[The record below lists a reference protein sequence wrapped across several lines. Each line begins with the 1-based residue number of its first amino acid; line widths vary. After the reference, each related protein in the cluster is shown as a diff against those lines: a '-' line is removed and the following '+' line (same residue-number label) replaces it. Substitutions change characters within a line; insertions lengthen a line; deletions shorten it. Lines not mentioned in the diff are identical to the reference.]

1 MKNSLKHFNTSLKQ
15 LQQDEKDGKQ
25 LSQNHYG
32 DYLMIEQSE
41 DKEHYR
47 VWLNHP
53 ENVKQGCSKY
63 QIEYCGKGNNWNWK
77 TIKQGNN

>member
-1 MKNSLKHFNTSLKQ
+1 MKNTLKHFSTSLKD
-15 LQQDEKDGKQ
+15 LQQAEQDNKQ
-25 LSQNHYG
+25 LSQNHFG

-41 DKEHYR
+41 NKEHYR

-53 ENVKQGCSKY
+53 ENVSQGCPKW
-63 QIEYCGKGNNWNWK
+63 QIEYCGKSNNWIWE